1 MKYALCLGGLL
12 GFVVIFA
19 ASLIGEKAPI
29 ESLVY
34 ASIGSIAA
42 GLLFRWVSL
51 IWIRNVKQML
61 MEKQQAA
68 IAAVAEAEAEERK
81 RQEAKDS
88 VVKPV

>member
-1 MKYALCLGGLL
+1 MKYAMCLGGLL

-19 ASLIGEKAPI
+19 T
-29 ESLVY
+29 SLVAGKPPVDSLVH
-34 ASIGSIAA
+34 ASIGSIVI

-68 IAAVAEAEAEERK
+68 VAAIAEAEERK
-81 RQEAKDS
+81 RQEAKNP
-88 VVKPV
+88 VVKPA

>member
-1 MKYALCLGGLL
+1 MKYAMCLGGLL
-12 GFVVIFA
+12 GFVVVFA
-19 ASLIGEKAPI
+19 TG
-29 ESLVY
+29 LVAGKSPVEALVQ
-34 ASIGSIAA
+34 ASIGSVAI

-68 IAAVAEAEAEERK
+68 VAVIAEAEERK
-81 RQEAKDS
+81 RQEAKDP

>member
-1 MKYALCLGGLL
+1 MKYAMCLGGLL

-19 ASLIGEKAPI
+19 ASLIAEKAPI

-34 ASIGSIAA
+34 ASIGSITA

-68 IAAVAEAEAEERK
+68 VAAIAEAEEHK
-81 RQEAKDS
+81 RQEAKDP